1 MDAEFYGRRRP
12 VVLNAGKES
21 YDNIVI
27 PDDKLLAAI
36 ENGINREKN
45 SGKKG
50 FSIGMWLRRVF

>member
-1 MDAEFYGRRRP
+1 M
-12 VVLNAGKES
+12 LNAGKES